1 MSKKEEFFKERFKQ
15 ALDSTY
21 KVISEELHNLS
32 KKENPKDI
40 EDYKI
45 SNLYS
50 REDYIKFRALTDSN
64 ALKKKFSDKNIFKK
78 NFPKNQSYKIFYE
91 ISEKIRCEL
100 LGSDMLNGI
109 KKNINENYNNKIL
122 KKKES
127 NIKKREDVNVSEAFE
142 LYLLK
147 NFLDIKLNN
156 ISNKILSFWEDKF
169 DKNIKK
175 HIQFLKKNITDQ
187 NKYNEKF
194 SEIFQNMEIFE
205 NENEIKNESND
216 DSNNNENDKNNSNDS
231 NNEDKES
238 KAEETSENKSLEG
251 SDDLNDFRMEE
262 EFFEDGDQK
271 ENVENIIQKL
281 NVSKGNKEYKI
292 FTSNFDEIEKAEN
305 LEKED
310 EIKKLRNNLDQ
321 QLLLV
326 FRM

>member
-64 ALKKKFSDKNIFKK
+64 ALKKKFSNKNIFNK
-78 NFPKNQSYKIFYE
+78 NFPKNKSYKTFYE
-91 ISEKIRCEL
+91 VSEKIRCEL
-100 LGSDMLNGI
+100 LGSDMLDGI
-109 KKNINENYNNKIL
+109 KKNIKENYNNKIL

-127 NIKKREDVNVSEAFE
+127 NIKKKEDVNVSEAFE

-147 NFLDIKLNN
+147 KFLNIKLNN
-156 ISNKILSFWEDKF
+156 VSNKILSFWEDKF

-175 HIQFLKKNITDQ
+175 HIQFSKKNVTDQ

-194 SEIFQNMEIFE
+194 SEIFQIMEIFE
-205 NENEIKNESND
+205 NENEINNESND
-216 DSNNNENDKNNSNDS
+216 
-231 NNEDKES
+231 
-238 KAEETSENKSLEG
+238 
-251 SDDLNDFRMEE
+251 
-262 EFFEDGDQK
+262 
-271 ENVENIIQKL
+271 
-281 NVSKGNKEYKI
+281 
-292 FTSNFDEIEKAEN
+292 
-305 LEKED
+305 
-310 EIKKLRNNLDQ
+310 
-321 QLLLV
+321 
-326 FRM
+326 

>member
-147 NFLDIKLNN
+147 NFLNIKLNN
-156 ISNKILSFWEDKF
+156 VSNKILSFWEDKF

-175 HIQFLKKNITDQ
+175 HMQFLKK
-187 NKYNEKF
+187 KY
-194 SEIFQNMEIFE
+194 
-205 NENEIKNESND
+205 
-216 DSNNNENDKNNSNDS
+216 
-231 NNEDKES
+231 
-238 KAEETSENKSLEG
+238 
-251 SDDLNDFRMEE
+251 
-262 EFFEDGDQK
+262 
-271 ENVENIIQKL
+271 
-281 NVSKGNKEYKI
+281 Y
-292 FTSNFDEIEKAEN
+292 
-305 LEKED
+305 
-310 EIKKLRNNLDQ
+310 
-321 QLLLV
+321 
-326 FRM
+326 